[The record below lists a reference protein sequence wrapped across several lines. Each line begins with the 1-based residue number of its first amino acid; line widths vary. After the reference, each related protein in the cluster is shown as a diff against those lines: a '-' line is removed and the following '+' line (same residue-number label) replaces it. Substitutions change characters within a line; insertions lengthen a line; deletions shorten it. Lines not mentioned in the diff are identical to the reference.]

1 MKRIAL
7 VLDLDATL
15 VDSMPDLRAALN
27 VMLAELRRRELT
39 PDEVHPMIG
48 DGARS
53 LGEATQIIRRG
64 AKELGTPSG
73 IRGTFARLWLRRDCG
88 QRVLSVESAVPA
100 V

>member
-53 LGEATQIIRRG
+53 LGEASRSSSARRKSWERHR
-64 AKELGTPSG
+64 AFAELSRGSG
-73 IRGTFARLWLRRDCG
+73 FAAIAG
-88 QRVLSVESAVPA
+88 NEF
-100 V
+100 

>member
-7 VLDLDATL
+7 VLDLDATP

-39 PDEVHPMIG
+39 PDEVHSMIG
-48 DGARS
+48 DGARL
-53 LGEATQIIRRG
+53 LGEVTQIIRRA

-73 IRGTFARLWLRRDCG
+73 IRGTFARLCFAALAG
-88 QRVLSVESAVPA
+88 NEF
-100 V
+100 